1 MKTARLVPALLAA
14 CMAMGCERQPSPA
27 DEVAPQP
34 SASTD
39 PAQTTTPAANPAV
52 REPDAVRQVAPTGN
66 VIASQPGP
74 DGSTWD
80 LTKVRVTGNL
90 LTAQFNVRPRL
101 QDDISYWGEIA
112 DISLVD
118 DATAQRYSVVEDQSG
133 RPMVSELGGSSLR
146 VNTRRD
152 EAGTVWIKFPAPPVS
167 SRTVSITLPKVGSFD
182 GVPVSR

>member
-1 MKTARLVPALLAA
+1 MTVRLVPALLAA
-14 CMAMGCERQPSPA
+14 CIAVGCERQPSPA
-27 DEVAPQP
+27 DAAAPPAPVAG
-34 SASTD
+34 A
-39 PAQTTTPAANPAV
+39 PAAAENPAV
-52 REPDAVRQVAPTGN
+52 REPDAVRQVAPTGT

-101 QDDISYWGEIA
+101 QEDISYWGEIA

-133 RPMVSELGGSSLR
+133 RPMVSELGGDSLR

-152 EAGTVWIKFPAPPVS
+152 ETATVWVKFPAPPAS
-167 SRTVSITLPKVGSFD
+167 SATVSITLPKVGSFD

>member
-1 MKTARLVPALLAA
+1 MNARLVPALLVA
-14 CMAMGCERQPSPA
+14 CVAVGCDRQPSPA
-27 DEVAPQP
+27 ADGTASPAATEA
-34 SASTD
+34 SA
-39 PAQTTTPAANPAV
+39 APAANPAV
-52 REPDAVRQVAPTGN
+52 REPDAVRQVAPTGE

-74 DGSTWD
+74 NGSTWD

-101 QDDISYWGEIA
+101 QEDISYIGEID

-118 DATAQRYSVVEDQSG
+118 DATAQRYTVVEDQSG
-133 RPMVSELGGSSLR
+133 RPMVSELSGDSLR

-152 EAGTVWIKFPAPPVS
+152 EAGTVWIKFPAPPAS
-167 SRTVSITLPKVGSFD
+167 TTTVSITLPKVGSFD

>member
-1 MKTARLVPALLAA
+1 MHVRLVPALLAA
-14 CMAMGCERQPSPA
+14 CIAVGCERQPSPA
-27 DEVAPQP
+27 DAAAP
-34 SASTD
+34 SAPVADAPSANT
-39 PAQTTTPAANPAV
+39 ANPAV
-52 REPDAVRQVAPTGN
+52 REPDAVRQVAPTGT

-101 QDDISYWGEIA
+101 QEDISYWGEIA

-133 RPMVSELGGSSLR
+133 RPMVSELSGDSLR

-152 EAGTVWIKFPAPPVS
+152 EAGTVWIKFPAPPAS
-167 SRTVSITLPKVGSFD
+167 TTTVSITLPKVGSFD